1 MDRNDWRGVVIFT
14 EKRFDPGLPRHYAEY
29 ENSPRLQRIYLNK
42 LPMDVGDR
50 SLGLGL
56 LQLIGTP
63 QKQAP
68 AKGRALIE
76 RTRQELTDVTIQQ
89 NFIELVETIFVY
101 KFPKLNS
108 QEIGKMLRL
117 SDLKQTRVYQEAQEE
132 KQDEILAMTVPL
144 LIDRGM
150 TVEEIAQYYKLPIE
164 TIRRFTSQK

>member
-76 RTRQELTDVTIQQ
+76 RTRQEL
-89 NFIELVETIFVY
+89 
-101 KFPKLNS
+101 
-108 QEIGKMLRL
+108 
-117 SDLKQTRVYQEAQEE
+117 
-132 KQDEILAMTVPL
+132 
-144 LIDRGM
+144 
-150 TVEEIAQYYKLPIE
+150 
-164 TIRRFTSQK
+164 